1 MTIAYQINGRDI
13 SANQSVIIISADK
26 YEDNDNII
34 NVSDPGL
41 TVCPAGPSCCS
52 RQVEA
57 RLASWSR
64 NTFMDQL
71 FNTTTSMAAELD
83 AKATQVDGE

>member
-1 MTIAYQINGRDI
+1 MRLFSS
-13 SANQSVIIISADK
+13 SAKNSNEFTPIWNQLAQK
-26 YEDNDNII
+26 YEDNDYII

>member
-1 MTIAYQINGRDI
+1 MKIMISNLTIVA
-13 SANQSVIIISADK
+13 
-26 YEDNDNII
+26 
-34 NVSDPGL
+34 DPGL

-64 NTFMDQL
+64 STFMDQL